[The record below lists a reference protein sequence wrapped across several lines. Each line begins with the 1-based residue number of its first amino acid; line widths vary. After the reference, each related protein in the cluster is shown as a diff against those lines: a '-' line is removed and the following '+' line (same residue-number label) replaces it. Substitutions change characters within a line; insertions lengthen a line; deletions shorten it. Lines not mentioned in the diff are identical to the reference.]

1 MGFLRRL
8 LHYLSAPVFFVMAGV
23 TWLLHQHASAAMAS
37 QMGAQMGAM
46 DMAGMAMPDNGASV
60 LGIHLSAG
68 TVDGLGSWWLM
79 YLLMGIFA
87 AGPWLDLGKSS
98 KQ

>member
-23 TWLLHQHASAAMAS
+23 TWLLHHTAPAANMAG
-37 QMGAQMGAM
+37 QMGPM
-46 DMAGMAMPDNGASV
+46 DMAGMAMPDNGATLFGV
-60 LGIHLSAG
+60 HLSAG

-87 AGPWLDLGKSS
+87 VGPWLEFGKSS